1 MPDLAEAAINLRV
14 SPPVANAELNALF
27 AASWDWHPERDFQ
40 AQLERGLTYVCAYA
54 AEQLVGFVYLAWDG
68 GIHAFVLDPTV
79 HPAYRRRGIG
89 RRLVQEAARVA
100 KQRGIVWLHVDYEPE
115 LRAFY
120 AACGF
125 APTEAGIRRL
135 GPG

>member
-1 MPDLAEAAINLRV
+1 MPEQTDAPISIQVNAAV
-14 SPPVANAELNALF
+14 TNAELGELF
-27 AASWDWHPERDFQ
+27 AASWDWHPERNFRP
-40 AQLERGLTYVCAYA
+40 QLERSLTYACAYA
-54 AEQLVGFVYLAWDG
+54 AERLVGFVYLAWDG
-68 GIHAFVLDPTV
+68 GVHAFVLDPTV

-89 RRLVQEAARVA
+89 RRLVQEAAAVA
-100 KQRGIVWLHVDYEPE
+100 RQRGIVWLHVDYDPE

-125 APTEAGIRRL
+125 TPTEAGVMRL